1 MIDTQLFVDNEHTKG
16 NIVQIALK
24 SELMYLGPVLRSVP
38 N

>member
-1 MIDTQLFVDNEHTKG
+1 MIDTKLFVDIEHRKG

-24 SELMYLGPVLRSVP
+24 SEHMALGPVLRSVP